1 MWTRLSD
8 LVFGKG
14 LAVEFAYW
22 IIEFRNFDNLKTW
35 RPGMMKQAQRPTLR
49 LCDIGERIGLIIC
62 WKSGVEYINQT
73 GGLACFLS
81 RQEGVFVPIGE
92 GLLNQDE
99 LLWEH
104 FTGSKWFG
112 ACMDG
117 IDEETA
123 DYIDDVLAQNI
134 ETACVK
140 VDRTRLG
147 KSHEAWI
154 YVQIEEN
161 SESEERRII
170 KGFEGCKAVLTWD
183 NSDTY

>member
-1 MWTRLSD
+1 MT
-8 LVFGKG
+8 K
-14 LAVEFAYW
+14 
-22 IIEFRNFDNLKTW
+22 K
-35 RPGMMKQAQRPTLR
+35 AQMPTLR
-49 LCDIGERIGLIIC
+49 LCDIGERIGLIIV
-62 WKSGVEYINQT
+62 WKSGVVYSNQT

-81 RQEGVFVPIGE
+81 KQEGVFVPIGE

-123 DYIDDVLAQNI
+123 DYIDEVLEQNI
-134 ETACVK
+134 ETSCVK
-140 VDRTRLG
+140 VDRSRLG

-154 YVQIEEN
+154 YVTIADDPN
-161 SESEERRII
+161 SEERRII
-170 KGFEGCKAVLTWD
+170 KGFDGCRAVLTWD
-183 NSDTY
+183 NSELP